1 MLETPENKSPEEKMT
16 PKLEALYSQV
26 PGWENILVSVKEG
39 REKFNADLQAN
50 GLERFGL
57 DTSKVHDY
65 SDIETQAFILG
76 IPSKENPEEISTKS
90 YLTYGAHWIDD
101 FFDNSN
107 LGVQDEK
114 LFDDRRDIKKV
125 LNNLDKV
132 GQVGFFL
139 TDKVPNP
146 EGVYKGLGRIL
157 YGGLV
162 QRSHSKEQRE
172 MLVREYQDLGIKNI
186 DNHIAEEIKQIQP
199 EVYWMTNKTV
209 IELINSSES
218 FLNFTVQELWNL
230 IYTPALYYHDIAEE
244 EKSGESSFDKKE
256 RPRIEEMIKMIKI
269 GAKHLSEFPD
279 EKLDLRMEQLRF
291 LLTAFRKVL
300 PDQIISEY
308 ELIVSSA

>member
-1 MLETPENKSPEEKMT
+1 MLETPENKSPEEKMAS
-16 PKLEALYSQV
+16 KLEALYSQV

-39 REKFNADLQAN
+39 REKFNADLQTN

-57 DTSKVHDY
+57 DTSRVHGY

-101 FFDNSN
+101 FFDNPN

-114 LFDDRRDIKKV
+114 LFDDRHDIKKV

-132 GQVGFFL
+132 GQVGFFMA
-139 TDKVPNP
+139 DKVPNP

-162 QRSHSKEQRE
+162 QRSRFKEQRE
-172 MLVREYQDLGIKNI
+172 MLVREYQDLGIKHI
-186 DNHIAEEIKQIQP
+186 DNHVAEEIKQIQP
-199 EVYWMTNKTV
+199 EAYWMTNKTV
-209 IELINSSES
+209 IELINSPES
-218 FLNFTVQELWNL
+218 SLDFTAQELWNL
-230 IYTPALYYHDIAEE
+230 IYAPALYYHDIAEE
-244 EKSGESSFDKKE
+244 EKRGESSFDKEEQPK
-256 RPRIEEMIKMIKI
+256 IEEMIKMIKI

-279 EKLDLRMEQLRF
+279 ERLKLRMEQLRF

-300 PDQIISEY
+300 PDQIVSEY
-308 ELIVSSA
+308 EIIVSSA